1 MEQFKNASRT
11 LPGCSSVLDLIR
23 TLNWNSTRAT
33 TDDVSRER
41 KYTSTQERESLFL
54 WFVVFAPVVECEA
67 SAPTTFFWYR
77 TALDITDSIE
87 ETGQLNLPLTCCL
100 LAAWTV
106 VCLGMFKGIKT
117 SVKVRRRRLETKST
131 TTKK

>member
-1 MEQFKNASRT
+1 MTA
-11 LPGCSSVLDLIR
+11 
-23 TLNWNSTRAT
+23 
-33 TDDVSRER
+33 
-41 KYTSTQERESLFL
+41 
-54 WFVVFAPVVECEA
+54 ECA
-67 SAPTTFFWYR
+67 NSAPTTFFWYR

-117 SVKVRRRRLETKST
+117 SAKVRPRRPRKT
-131 TTKK
+131 TDKEVTSCGGLFSFRWSGWFPVVVQ